1 MNYLKIFIRNQ
12 KKNKA
17 ISLINLTGLVIG
29 ILSALFILEYVY
41 YERSYDR
48 FHKKGD
54 RIFRVAYDRYQYEKV
69 QWKTANSYFP
79 LGNWLKENYNEVE
92 DWVTLSRKY
101 NITVGCENALGD
113 KVFFNEAK
121 AYYSTNS
128 IFNVF
133 TIPRIE
139 GSQTCLAEPWTVALS
154 EHAAKR
160 YFGKVSPIGKT
171 ITVNGTENYTVTA
184 VYEDFPKNSHLQTDF
199 LFSMPSFTQTRSNL
213 MTNWSYDLFHNYLLL
228 APGVDHVEF
237 CNRAMPDMIA
247 KNYKEALEAR
257 DSRDEFYLQPLLDIH
272 LRSNIEYET
281 EPPGNAKI
289 INILFGFAIF
299 LLIVA
304 WINYINLTTALS
316 IERAREIGIRK
327 ITGAVRFSLIG
338 QFVAEAFIFNIASLL
353 ITLIIFAIFNPL
365 FCSITNISDFNLFT
379 QSGFVWVGLLVF
391 LSGIL
396 LSSIYPALILSSY
409 QPITVLKG
417 KFKNSLQGI
426 GFRKALTSVQFFIS
440 VVLLIGTLVAYRQAL
455 LLMNKNMG
463 VDYRSSIV
471 VRAPRNNDNLETR
484 LNKISTL
491 KNKFRELPE
500 ISDFTFTSDIPGEE
514 ITNFFSGRRKGFDV
528 NDNKAYYQIAVD
540 NRFIDFFQVK
550 LLAGRKFFPDEKYEQ
565 RTILM
570 NKLAADRFG
579 YPNPE
584 DAVGKVLARGN
595 NQEWLVVGVV
605 DDFHYRSVKLEAMPT
620 VISLNDGPKLYMVLK
635 THGLQENS
643 FSALITK
650 LKKHYAEIYPDQPFE
665 FFSLDDKMQLD
676 LKPDKTFAMVFSL
689 FSLLAIFIAV
699 IGIVGLILITIN
711 QSIKAL
717 GVRKVL
723 GAQRSDLSFL
733 LSKQVQWQFFVATC
747 TAIPLSYYG
756 YKKWFLEGYLYRI
769 DLAWWYFFI
778 PVFLLVLTISS
789 VIVILSIFISKKK
802 TAEILRYE

>member
-1 MNYLKIFIRNQ
+1 MNYLTIFIRNQ

-41 YERSYDR
+41 YERSYDD
-48 FHKKGD
+48 FHEKGE
-54 RIFRVAYDRYQYEKV
+54 RIFRVAYNRYQHEKV

-79 LGNWLKENYNEVE
+79 LGNWLKENYKEVE

-101 NITVGCENALGD
+101 NITVGCENAIGD
-113 KVFFNEAK
+113 KVFYNEAK
-121 AYYSTNS
+121 AYYATHS
-128 IFNVF
+128 IFTVF
-133 TIPRIE
+133 TIQLIE
-139 GSQTCLAEPWTVALS
+139 GSRTCLVEPWTVALS
-154 EHAAKR
+154 DQAAKR

-171 ITVNGTENYTVTA
+171 ITVNGSENYTVTA
-184 VYEDFPKNSHLQTDF
+184 VYQDFPKNSHLQTDF

-228 APGVDHVEF
+228 APGVDPVDF
-237 CNRAMPDMIA
+237 CKRAMPEMIA

-257 DSRDEFYLQPLLDIH
+257 DCRDEFYLQPLPDLH

-289 INILFGFAIF
+289 INILFGFALF

-327 ITGAVRFSLIG
+327 ITGAVRLGLIG
-338 QFVAEAFIFNIASLL
+338 QFVAEAFFFNIASLL
-353 ITLIIFAIFNPL
+353 ITLLIFIILNPL
-365 FCSITNISDFNLFT
+365 FCSITHISDFNLFM
-379 QSGFVWVGLLVF
+379 QPGFLWGGLLVF
-391 LSGIL
+391 LSGIF

-426 GFRKALTSVQFFIS
+426 GFRKALTSLQFFIS
-440 VVLLIGTLVAYRQAL
+440 VVLLIGTLVAYRQAR
-455 LLMNKNMG
+455 LLMNQDMG
-463 VDYRSSIV
+463 IDYHSSLVI
-471 VRAPRNNDNLETR
+471 RAPRTNDNPEAR
-484 LNKISTL
+484 LNKINTL
-491 KNKFRELPE
+491 KNKFAELPG

-514 ITNFFSGRRKGFDV
+514 ITNFFGGRRKGYET

-540 NRFIDFFQVK
+540 NRYLDFFQVR
-550 LLAGRKFFPDEKYEQ
+550 LLAGRKFFPDEKFEQ
-565 RTILM
+565 RTLLM
-570 NKLAADRFG
+570 NQLAADRFG

-584 DAVGKVLARGN
+584 DAVGKVLVRGN
-595 NQEWLVVGVV
+595 NQEWLVVGIV

-620 VISLNDGPKLYMVLK
+620 VLTLNDGPKLYMVIK
-635 THGLQENS
+635 THGLQGNS
-643 FSALITK
+643 FSALTAK
-650 LKKHYAEIYPDQPFE
+650 LKKHYTEIYPDQPFE
-665 FFSLDDKMQLD
+665 YFSLDDKMQLD
-676 LKPDKTFAMVFSL
+676 LKPDKTFALVFTL

-699 IGIVGLILITIN
+699 IGIVGLIFITIN
-711 QSIKAL
+711 QNIKAL

-723 GAQRSDLSFL
+723 GAQLSDLTFL
-733 LSKQVQWQFFVATC
+733 LSKQVQWQFLVATC

-756 YKKWFLEGYLYRI
+756 YKKWFLEGYLYHI
-769 DLAWWYFFI
+769 DLGWWYFFL
-778 PVFLLVLTISS
+778 PVLLLVLTISS
-789 VIVILSIFISKKK
+789 VILILSRHISKKK